1 MHDRSPIPLCL
12 IGGTGRSGSTILRQM
27 FARHPQVATLPTEA
41 RFLTDPDGVID
52 FGAAM
57 HASWSPYLFDV
68 KIKRLEG
75 LLRAVGSS
83 PRIARIAG
91 RRGGAEGRGGRAG
104 GSQGRRGR
112 LGRLREMV
120 GDSALV
126 RLRPRYW
133 SVSLQDVCPSY
144 PSLVDELIERLV
156 DFRFPGRWTGMPL
169 GEASSIYF
177 GEADVEDAL
186 REFCRA
192 VIACIADEQDATH
205 FVEDTPFNLLGFD
218 RIHELLPESRLV
230 HIHRDPRDVVASY
243 LEKRWSPSDPRLAA
257 RYYATMMDRWHAIRP
272 SLPEDSYIEIALD
285 ELVADPDAT
294 LRRICDFWNLEWHAS
309 LLEVDLSRSHTGRW
323 KSDIPASDHAAVTEI
338 LGPYLER
345 YAPASPPQAVA
356 AAVRS
361 R

>member
-1 MHDRSPIPLCL
+1 MHDRSSLPICL

-41 RFLTDPDGVID
+41 RFLTDPDGIID
-52 FGAAM
+52 FGGAM
-57 HASWSPYLFDV
+57 RASWSPYLFDV
-68 KIKRLEG
+68 KVKRLES

-83 PRIARIAG
+83 PRITRIAG
-91 RRGGAEGRGGRAG
+91 RRGAAGGRAASAG
-104 GSQGRRGR
+104 GSQGPTGR
-112 LGRLREMV
+112 FARLRRMV

-133 SVSLQDVCPSY
+133 SVSLEDVCPAY
-144 PSLVDELIERLV
+144 PGLVDALIGQLV
-156 DFRFPGRWTGMPL
+156 EFRFAGRWTGMPL
-169 GEASSIYF
+169 GEASSIHF
-177 GEADVEDAL
+177 GSPDVEDAL
-186 REFCRA
+186 RDFCRA
-192 VIACIADEQDATH
+192 VIACVADEQDATH

-272 SLPEDSYIEIALD
+272 SLPEDSYIEIPLAD
-285 ELVADPDAT
+285 LVEDPEAT
-294 LRRICDFWNLEWHAS
+294 VRRICEFWSLEWHPS

-323 KSDIPASDHAAVTEI
+323 KSDIRAADHAAVNEI
-338 LGPYLER
+338 LAPYLEG
-345 YAPASPPQAVA
+345 YAQGSPPQAA
-356 AAVRS
+356 AATERS